1 MTYAPARLFSVP
13 SPPRLQPTRVGSSYN
28 ALDLLVKISHAHD
41 GKYYIWSD
49 LFGGGPMRGVVLVS
63 GLAALLAAGAC
74 TRSTRT
80 VVLGPNPDVREAETS
95 RGPSTAAT
103 LGVPPG
109 HLPDEG
115 ECRVWIPGAPPG
127 RQARRRR
134 APGRA
139 PHSDADIRCR
149 NHAPAARR
157 DATRTDVLVGIA
169 LTTACGP

>member
-1 MTYAPARLFSVP
+1 
-13 SPPRLQPTRVGSSYN
+13 
-28 ALDLLVKISHAHD
+28 
-41 GKYYIWSD
+41 
-49 LFGGGPMRGVVLVS
+49 MRGVVLVS

-127 RQARRRR
+127 RQPRPKSRPC
-134 APGRA
+134 PGIE
-139 PHSDADIRCR
+139 SL
-149 NHAPAARR
+149 APAGSWIIYRPLENRKLVYVREVDARQAGLVIR
-157 DATRTDVLVGIA
+157 TRIYDAETTRLLREET
-169 LTTACGP
+169 P

>member
-1 MTYAPARLFSVP
+1 
-13 SPPRLQPTRVGSSYN
+13 
-28 ALDLLVKISHAHD
+28 
-41 GKYYIWSD
+41 
-49 LFGGGPMRGVVLVS
+49 MRSVVLVS

-127 RQARRRR
+127 TLLHQGGDEGECRVWIPGAP
-134 APGRA
+134 PGRQ
-139 PHSDADIRCR
+139 PRPKSRPC
-149 NHAPAARR
+149 P
-157 DATRTDVLVGIA
+157 
-169 LTTACGP
+169 